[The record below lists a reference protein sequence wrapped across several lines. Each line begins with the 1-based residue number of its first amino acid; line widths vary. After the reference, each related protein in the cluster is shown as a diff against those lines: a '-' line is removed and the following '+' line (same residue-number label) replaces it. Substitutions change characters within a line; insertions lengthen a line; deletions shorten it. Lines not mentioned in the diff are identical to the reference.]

1 MVGKKAI
8 IRRQFILPDVG
19 AELDVSLL
27 SFLTEPL
34 FAFLGVISLPIFS
47 LQHD

>member
-8 IRRQFILPDVG
+8 KQQIILLDVG
-19 AELDVSLL
+19 AELDVSSL